1 MDEVKLYNSSAE
13 RESYENM
20 ADLYAIVMSLEH
32 LERAFARDSV
42 SAADYTAECNKL
54 LVQYKTAW
62 QMFSA
67 GQPDL
72 HQFAQQYKLNCPA
85 AIRRLEVGIPSTIE
99 HGNANN
105 LTGNNA
111 KHVAKTVQD
120 FITTMDALNMNMTSV
135 DKLHPLLT
143 DLLQS
148 VNAAAFLPADFKWK
162 ASFRDWLIRL
172 NKMKASDE
180 LDEDQVR
187 QLLFEVE
194 QAYGEFKNIL
204 DSHE

>member
-1 MDEVKLYNSSAE
+1 MDEIKLYNSTAE
-13 RESYENM
+13 RETYENM
-20 ADLYAIVMSLEH
+20 AALYAIVMSLEC

-42 SAADYTAECNKL
+42 TASDYTAECNKL
-54 LVQYKTAW
+54 LLQYKTVS
-62 QMFSA
+62 QMVV

-72 HQFAQQYKLNCPA
+72 LQFAQQYRLNCPA

-99 HGNANN
+99 HGNAGA
-105 LTGNNA
+105 LSGGNA

-120 FITTMDALNMNMTSV
+120 FITTMDALSMNMTSV

-148 VNAAAFLPADFKWK
+148 VNAAAFLPTDYKWK

-180 LDEDQVR
+180 LDEEQAR

-194 QAYGEFKNIL
+194 QAYADFKHIL
-204 DSHE
+204 DSNE